1 LAKIVV
7 VLIFGFVE
15 NERSFSRLT
24 FMKDTL
30 HNKLG
35 LTLNMIVQMF
45 AQEFYTQENFLYHE
59 AITRWKDYKI

>member
-1 LAKIVV
+1 
-7 VLIFGFVE
+7 
-15 NERSFSRLT
+15 
-24 FMKDTL
+24 MKDTL